1 MQVHTPW
8 PSALKGELLPSQ
20 GQEPETGHSCMQKIP
35 PKHSSHYNLLS
46 LFISI
51 LRIWVGK
58 RELPVVSV
66 PGVTLSRH
74 FCNNSKASQ
83 LWAVCLI
90 HLCFPMNTFMI
101 LKALPPSFI
110 AIFKHS
116 PHLTS
121 PKLEF
126 SSAATLAS
134 VSWQRRSVLTVYQV
148 EVSLALTLSAATSQ
162 PLNYKDC
169 WGSKTLPS

>member
-1 MQVHTPW
+1 M
-8 PSALKGELLPSQ
+8 
-20 GQEPETGHSCMQKIP
+20 
-35 PKHSSHYNLLS
+35 
-46 LFISI
+46 
-51 LRIWVGK
+51 
-58 RELPVVSV
+58 VSV